1 MYTLRQVSVLA
12 ERKWKLLSLSSCNS
26 NYRSQYKRLGGNESL
41 ITGWIPALQNPISV
55 FVLAWLRIWVIQKD
69 PEKVN
74 ETNRPWSRRSEY
86 NKLNPKK
93 VFDPRS
99 RALPSTICV
108 SNHIIYWW
116 IEELPW
122 FKLKSRRREQN
133 NQSFGSLYTHREP
146 TPVWSLRSAHRAI
159 ARKNKGRDYQ
169 STGHKQLQ
177 STNNNSSDTVS
188 SSHPHF
194 TAWLSFFFKI
204 QYCNSSESVVDV
216 VCKYSRLDHVGLTQ
230 NQ

>member
-1 MYTLRQVSVLA
+1 MRALSQAEYQLYKIRSQSLSWHDYAFELFKKTLR
-12 ERKWKLLSLSSCNS
+12 KWMKPIVHGADGANIISLT
-26 NYRSQYKRLGGNESL
+26 R
-41 ITGWIPALQNPISV
+41 
-55 FVLAWLRIWVIQKD
+55 
-69 PEKVN
+69 
-74 ETNRPWSRRSEY
+74 
-86 NKLNPKK
+86 KK

-204 QYCNSSESVVDV
+204 QYCNSSESDV
-216 VCKYSRLDHVGLTQ
+216 ACKYSRLDHVGLTQ